1 MIELKEYFETNDKT
15 LPAIRVSE
23 SLAKRIEA
31 RVKAHKT
38 NKSRY
43 VRAAILMLLSK
54 DEPQPLRASRLSE
67 PEAGKDDT
75 HHVN

>member
-1 MIELKEYFETNDKT
+1 MVELKEYFETNDKT

-23 SLAKRIEA
+23 SLVKRIEA
-31 RVKAHKT
+31 RVRAHKT

-43 VRAAILMLLSK
+43 IRAALLLLLDE
-54 DEPQPLRASRLSE
+54 DEPQP
-67 PEAGKDDT
+67 GKDDT